1 MEQVVSN
8 AEGGAP
14 STVSAQH
21 SNDRLLGL
29 YVLPKFPLDVT
40 NALTNGDSSVLS
52 CRSIRSKII
61 GCLYEDMLHKVGR

>member
-1 MEQVVSN
+1 LIRFYFLWIVSGSGRMEQVVSN

-52 CRSIRSKII
+52 
-61 GCLYEDMLHKVGR
+61 VP